1 MLPWS
6 QSLSIN
12 LKASYNFINFLEKL
26 LRTLINWST
35 IYVEEWGVWKPK
47 FSIYQKTNSKQT
59 LENNTN
65 VTGFNI
71 LNILKA
77 LTIVI

>member
-1 MLPWS
+1 MLLWS

-35 IYVEEWGVWKPK
+35 IYVEEWGVSKPK
-47 FSIYQKTNSKQT
+47 FSIYQKPNSKQS
-59 LENNTN
+59 LEK
-65 VTGFNI
+65 I
-71 LNILKA
+71 QMSLDLIYWIYWKQWQL
-77 LTIVI
+77 